1 LAVNDKRCSAVKRD
15 GSPCESTIITPDG
28 LCVAH
33 SPRYAQARSR
43 AASKAGASTSHA
55 DPELKEIRLEL
66 ARLMMAADSPDADQ
80 DRIDLSI
87 RVARARIYAI
97 KTDHEI
103 RRSSAEVAELED
115 AYDRLLSD
123 YEDLRDGHAAES
135 GPEGWYLRREAEE

>member
-1 LAVNDKRCSAVKRD
+1 MAVNDKRCSAVKRD

-55 DPELKEIRLEL
+55 DPELLEIRRTL
-66 ARLMMAADSPDADQ
+66 ARLTAAADAPNADHE
-80 DRIDLSI
+80 RIDLLI
-87 RVARARIYAI
+87 RVARARVYTI
-97 KTDHEI
+97 KADHEI
-103 RRSSAEVAELED
+103 RRSSAEVQDLED

-123 YEDLRDGHAAES
+123 YEALRDGKPTTS
-135 GPEGWYLRREAEE
+135 GPEGWYLRRGADG